1 MHNCKITKDNLPE
14 LALHE
19 LTLEQEL
26 MLVAQLDH
34 CASCR
39 EEYAAIKESLS
50 MTRVS
55 RLAEL
60 PAENFWS
67 GYHERLAQRLQSP
80 TINERQ
86 LSATER
92 MWQTLKAWAT
102 SSVRIPIPVAAA
114 VLVIFAAAVTTLSL
128 RTTTKIIEVPASS
141 SPSIVTQVVRI
152 PVPEEKLI
160 TRVVYVE
167 KTRFRNRQRMPLNG
181 FDPRNI
187 AADQSQSTS
196 DSSQKPS
203 MSLVGFKP
211 TEQVKIHVLKGSY
224 RDEQ

>member
-1 MHNCKITKDNLPE
+1 MHNCKLTKDNLPE

-19 LTLEQEL
+19 LTLEQERT
-26 MLVAQLDH
+26 LVGQLDH

-50 MTRVS
+50 MTRAS
-55 RLAEL
+55 RLAQL

-67 GYHERLAQRLQSP
+67 GYHERLAHRLQSP
-80 TINERQ
+80 TINEPQ
-86 LSATER
+86 LTATER
-92 MWQTLKAWAT
+92 MWQTLKTWAT

-114 VLVIFAAAVTTLSL
+114 VLVIFAAAITTFSL
-128 RTTTKIIEVPASS
+128 RTTTKVIEVPASS
-141 SPSIVTQVVRI
+141 SPSIVTEVIRI

-167 KTRFRNRQRMPLNG
+167 KTRFRNRQRMPLG
-181 FDPRNI
+181 FDTRNI
-187 AADQSQSTS
+187 AADQSQSTT